1 MAYGAFIDTTDQTN
15 PTPNI
20 ARPIRFDTTVFAS
33 GVTIVDGTRIAVDSA
48 GICDIQFSAQIIKA
62 AAGVD
67 TVDIWFSRN
76 GVFEP
81 FSTTRI
87 TMDERNN
94 ANVAAWNTFL
104 ELGAGEYAEL
114 YWSSPDTPLSFPTIT
129 AVTGPDRPA
138 IPSLI
143 LTVEQVRR
151 VFLGDRPT
159 DVASAVFLN

>member
-20 ARPIRFDTTVFAS
+20 AQPIRFDTTVFAS
-33 GVTIVDGTRIAVDSA
+33 GVTMVDGTRITVDSA
-48 GICDIQFSAQIIKA
+48 GIYDIQLSAQIIKID
-62 AAGVD
+62 AGTD

-87 TMDERNN
+87 TIDERNS
-94 ANVAAWNTFL
+94 ANVATWNTFL
-104 ELGAGEYAEL
+104 ELGTGEYAEF
-114 YWSSPDTPLSFPTIT
+114 YWSSPDTTLSFPTIT

-138 IPSLI
+138 IPSLT
-143 LTVEQVRR
+143 LTVEQVR
-151 VFLGDRPT
+151 
-159 DVASAVFLN
+159 